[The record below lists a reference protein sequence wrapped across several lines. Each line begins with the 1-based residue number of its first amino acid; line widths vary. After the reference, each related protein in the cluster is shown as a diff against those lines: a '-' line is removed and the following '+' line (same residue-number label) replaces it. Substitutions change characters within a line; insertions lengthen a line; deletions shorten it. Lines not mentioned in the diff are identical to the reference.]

1 MTQPVLF
8 LLVPSIKT
16 LCSIL
21 WISHQTFGL
30 NVFPIW
36 TLQYGLYCGSQS
48 GLQIHISFCLLA
60 HCAYLHKHTESL
72 SNWLGQSGC
81 QTWGNLSTPS
91 FLSRRPAEK
100 EKGGKKTSIANYP
113 WILCSGRFRNLFCR
127 LLIIVCVQNIY
138 QVPGDHNRHK
148 PSLCLNVPSTEPFQ
162 SPDTYNRVPIQQED
176 GCSLYC
182 VCKFCLT
189 YH

>member
-1 MTQPVLF
+1 MSFPYGH
-8 LLVPSIKT
+8 
-16 LCSIL
+16 CSIAFTVAVRVAYKFTSPFAFL
-21 WISHQTFGL
+21 PIVHTCTNIRSHCLTD
-30 NVFPIW
+30 W
-36 TLQYGLYCGSQS
+36 GSQAVRPEE
-48 GLQIHISFCLLA
+48 ISPLLHFLA
-60 HCAYLHKHTESL
+60 G
-72 SNWLGQSGC
+72 GQLRKKRG
-81 QTWGNLSTPS
+81 
-91 FLSRRPAEK
+91 E
-100 EKGGKKTSIANYP
+100 KKTSIANYP